1 MFFFSSSYLKTV
13 KTASLLLLFFSY
25 EIAVLRQRTS
35 GIFSVHVCAFRKKGD
50 VEKQGIMLYYVDL
63 YVILCKDLVKEVK
76 HVGFQEEKG
85 CLQSNGR
92 NRS

>member
-1 MFFFSSSYLKTV
+1 M
-13 KTASLLLLFFSY
+13 
-25 EIAVLRQRTS
+25 
-35 GIFSVHVCAFRKKGD
+35 IFSFHVCAFRKKED

-63 YVILCKDLVKEVK
+63 YVTMCKDLVKEMK

-85 CLQSNGR
+85 CLQSNDR

>member
-35 GIFSVHVCAFRKKGD
+35 GIFSVHVCAFRKKED
-50 VEKQGIMLYYVDL
+50 VEKQGTMLYYVDL
-63 YVILCKDLVKEVK
+63 YVIMCKDLVKEMK
-76 HVGFQEEKG
+76 HVELSGGKG
-85 CLQSNGR
+85 MLAIELP
-92 NRS
+92 

>member
-1 MFFFSSSYLKTV
+1 MK
-13 KTASLLLLFFSY
+13 LLF
-25 EIAVLRQRTS
+25 S
-35 GIFSVHVCAFRKKGD
+35 GKGLLGLFWSMSAPSGKQN

-63 YVILCKDLVKEVK
+63 YVTMCKDLVKEMK